1 MKAKLSNQ
9 LAWTSWPKQLPSSHS
24 YYPIFLR
31 KKWKPW
37 SEGYPFEFLFP
48 FFSVIQREQCEED
61 TFHFNKN
68 WCLLRF
74 TKPAYNSTVRD
85 VRHEN
90 ERRGIEWLIVESSYV
105 VGFLGVMSTGAPGD
119 GMSMGN
125 MSTHISTLPWRQT
138 NNQLQTVSH
147 HNLWRTSCQV
157 LLEICKYVM
166 NYCTQLHWPAHN
178 QVLNFELR
186 SDAANYVQLAK
197 SKKIIVWALYRF
209 LWDFFWKIELIVP
222 RLTGYRKFWNERFQE
237 LKTFRNDCV
246 CFTVLN

>member
-9 LAWTSWPKQLPSSHS
+9 PAWASWPKQLPSSHS
-24 YYPIFLR
+24 YYPISLR

-37 SEGYPFEFLFP
+37 SEGYPFEFLFS
-48 FFSVIQREQCEED
+48 FFSVFQTEQCEGD

-90 ERRGIEWLIVESSYV
+90 ERRGMEWLIVESSYV
-105 VGFLGVMSTGAPGD
+105 VGFLGVISTGAPGD

-166 NYCTQLHWPAHN
+166 NYTITLASTQSSSQRW
-178 QVLNFELR
+178 VEIRRGELR
-186 SDAANYVQLAK
+186 ATCKVKKNYCLSFVSFSLRFFLKNWTDTSSTDRLQKWEMKWEVSGTK
-197 SKKIIVWALYRF
+197 SISVEMIVF
-209 LWDFFWKIELIVP
+209 
-222 RLTGYRKFWNERFQE
+222 
-237 LKTFRNDCV
+237 
-246 CFTVLN
+246 VLLF